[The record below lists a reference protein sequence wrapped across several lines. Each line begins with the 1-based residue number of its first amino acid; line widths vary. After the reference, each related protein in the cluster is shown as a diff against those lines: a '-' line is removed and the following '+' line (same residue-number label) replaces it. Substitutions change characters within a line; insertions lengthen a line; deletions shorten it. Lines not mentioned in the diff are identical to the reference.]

1 MNNILIHIPHSSY
14 FIPNK
19 YKHLFWLKEDELF
32 QEQIKMTDSFT
43 NELFNIKEIY
53 KLIFPVSRLV
63 CDVERFRNEKDEEMT
78 KQGMWVCYTKTSDLK
93 PLKAVNNKHKQ
104 EILKLYYD
112 KHHKNFEILVE
123 ESLKDNDSCL
133 IIDAHSFPSVSL
145 PYELHSQGSRPDICI
160 GTDSFHTPQKI
171 ADYLYEAFSDLGY
184 NVGINN
190 PFCGTIVPL
199 KFYGKEKKV
208 HSIMLEINR
217 SLYMDEKI
225 GQKNNNFQRIKKD
238 IEKIIL
244 LCPFLTLP

>member
-19 YKHLFWLKEDELF
+19 YKHLFRLKEDELF

-93 PLKAVNNKHKQ
+93 PLKIVNNKHKQ
-104 EILKLYYD
+104 EILNLYYD
-112 KHHKNFEILVE
+112 KHHKTFERLVE
-123 ESLKDNDSCL
+123 KSLRQNDGCL

-145 PYELHSQGSRPDICI
+145 PYELHSQDSRPDICI
-160 GTDSFHTPQKI
+160 GTDNFHTPKKI
-171 ADYLYEAFSDLGY
+171 AEYFYNAFSDLGY
-184 NVGINN
+184 KVGLNN

-208 HSIMLEINR
+208 HSVMLEINR
-217 SLYMDEKI
+217 SLYMDEITGK
-225 GQKNNNFQRIKKD
+225 KNKNFPKVQNNIADVIKNLTN
-238 IEKIIL
+238 L
-244 LCPFLTLP
+244 LT